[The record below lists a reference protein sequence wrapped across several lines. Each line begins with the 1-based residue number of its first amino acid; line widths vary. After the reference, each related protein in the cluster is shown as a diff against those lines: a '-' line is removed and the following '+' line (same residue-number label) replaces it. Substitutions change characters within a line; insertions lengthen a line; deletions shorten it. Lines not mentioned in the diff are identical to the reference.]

1 MNIPYTTLE
10 RIFYSIAEEEETKHQ
25 ETLSEMMD
33 PDHLVLSL
41 DEVAVRKGHQY
52 EIVLLDAQLGS
63 VLGMIHQRTTESTK
77 QLLHQHVLSKG
88 AVQTVVM
95 DMWEPFHKAVKFMF
109 PWATIVVD
117 KYHVIQKVT
126 QALDQVR
133 KKHPKLKRVRYLFLK
148 GYEKLTDQQKM
159 KLDELLEKHSDL
171 ACAYYLKE
179 KLRDFYPIQDYD
191 DALCALEE
199 WIQLAWSSPFPSF
212 HGVAKTLKKWKAEI
226 LQYFFC
232 PYTNGKTEGTN
243 HKIKNIK
250 RRAYGYRNLARFRQR
265 VFLECTG
272 NTLSLTYYWDCV

>member
-10 RIFYSIAEEEETKHQ
+10 RIFYSVTEEEETKHQ
-25 ETLSEMMD
+25 ETLWEMMD
-33 PDHLVLSL
+33 SDDLVLSL

-52 EIVLLDAQLGS
+52 VTVLLDVQLGS
-63 VLGMIHQRTTESTK
+63 VLGMIHQRTAESTK
-77 QLLHQHVLSKG
+77 PLLHQHVLPKE

-95 DMWEPFHKAVKFMF
+95 DMWEPFHKAVQSMF
-109 PWATIVVD
+109 PWATMVVD

-126 QALDQVR
+126 QALDHVR
-133 KKHPKLKRVRYLFLK
+133 KKHSKLKQARYLFLK

-159 KLDELLEKHSDL
+159 KLHEPLEEHSGL
-171 ACAYYLKE
+171 ACAYYLEE
-179 KLRDFYPIQDYD
+179 KLRDFYQIQDYD
-191 DALCALEE
+191 NTLSALEE

-212 HGVAKTLKKWKAEI
+212 HGVAKTLERWKAEI

-243 HKIKNIK
+243 HQIKNIK

-272 NTLSLTYYWDCV
+272 NTSKHHAA